1 MKQVTWIDKASRRTE
16 VLLPD
21 DAPDSNA
28 HMGVVIGPPNLGTLK
43 LTKETEIRL
52 HNGLHSRG
60 ILTLA
65 QAKAKRVEV
74 FAALQAAF
82 RVDTDTIVALYMN
95 GAEA

>member
-1 MKQVTWIDKASRRTE
+1 MKQVTWTDKAGKRTE

-21 DAPDSNA
+21 DAPNTNA
-28 HMGVVIGPPNLGTLK
+28 HMGVVIGPPNLAALK
-43 LTKETEIRL
+43 LSKETEIRL

-65 QAKAKRVEV
+65 QARAKRVEV

-82 RVDTDTIVALYMN
+82 RVDTDAIINLYD
-95 GAEA
+95 GVES